1 MSSIVSR
8 MRLRAKLDRPEACV
22 PNPNSSQVR
31 RLIVKVMQTGTA
43 HSSRWAWRSRR
54 SLLVAASL
62 CIAAAGTAASMIS
75 SNRAT
80 VAAKPA
86 VVSTFKLQP
95 LVPSTV
101 SKDYVGTIVPG
112 KKSEIGFL
120 RAGRVAKVL
129 VNEGDCVEAGELI
142 AELDSS
148 VIQAELTVAKTELRL
163 AQNES
168 QRSRPVY
175 RGSRET
181 TSSASAKLEHW
192 AAVVERLELQ
202 LAQGQLR
209 APYKAIVTQTFLS
222 DGSNV
227 TPDRAIMKIVSCD
240 EVVVKVSL
248 PLLHAESLAPT
259 FAYAITI
266 GTRHYLGSLKAL
278 LPEVDEKEQTRAAL
292 FTVHELSPATIGTH
306 AQLHLDVPTRKL
318 GFRVP
323 KAAVRQEK
331 NGSMTVALVCS
342 ESGSSTDLAKSKL
355 AIAVQRSVDVLQVA
369 EDWMVVRGDL
379 QVNDQIVAVMPKSLQ
394 NNQRIR
400 HSDFVQWR
408 QEAWLNMH

>member
-43 HSSRWAWRSRR
+43 HSSRWAARSRR
-54 SLLVAASL
+54 SLLVAVSL
-62 CIAAAGTAASMIS
+62 CIAAAGTAALMIS
-75 SNRAT
+75 SKRGA
-80 VAAKPA
+80 VAAQPV

-95 LVPSTV
+95 LVPCTV
-101 SKDYVGTIVPG
+101 PKDYVGTIVPG

-120 RAGRVAKVL
+120 RAGRVSQVL

-148 VIQAELTVAKTELRL
+148 AIQAELTLARTELRL
-163 AQNES
+163 AQNDS

-181 TSSASAKLEHW
+181 YSSASAKLEHW
-192 AAVVERLELQ
+192 TAVVERLELQ

-227 TPDRAIMKIVSCD
+227 PPDRPIMKIVSCD

-248 PLLHAESLAPT
+248 PFLHAESLAPT
-259 FAYAITI
+259 VAYAITI
-266 GTRHYLGSLKAL
+266 GTRQYLGSLKAL

-292 FTVHELSPATIGTH
+292 FTVPELSPATIGAH
-306 AQLHLDVPTRKL
+306 ARLHLDVPTRKL
-318 GFRVP
+318 GFRIP
-323 KAAVRQEK
+323 KSAARQEE
-331 NGSMTVALVCS
+331 NGSTTVALVRS
-342 ESGSSTDLAKSKL
+342 DSGSSADLAKSKL
-355 AIAVQRSVDVLQVA
+355 AIAVQRPVDVLQID

-379 QVNDQIVAVMPKSLQ
+379 QVNDRIVAVMPKSLQ
-394 NNQRIR
+394 NNQRVR